1 MKEKKGNENEVKL
14 ISNKKLLISASILV
28 FSIVVIGFSLT
39 YAYFTV
45 GYGGKAEVKDNQA
58 AILNVDS
65 DLKNASAINETE
77 MALISEEEVETE
89 AKKVTFDVINK
100 GTSTVNA
107 KYVVKLIDY
116 SITKNLSSKYFK
128 WKLVVNPGESE
139 QVFSGNFLQ
148 NPEDEG
154 TELTGVHDTDTL
166 TGLTKDLI
174 TEDEAVTLNIGKTD
188 NLVFYVWL
196 ENDESDNQIYL
207 TNGEFR
213 GRLSLE
219 AYPTK

>member
-89 AKKVTFDVINK
+89 AKKVTFDVINQ

-107 KYVVKLIDY
+107 
-116 SITKNLSSKYFK
+116 
-128 WKLVVNPGESE
+128 
-139 QVFSGNFLQ
+139 
-148 NPEDEG
+148 
-154 TELTGVHDTDTL
+154 
-166 TGLTKDLI
+166 
-174 TEDEAVTLNIGKTD
+174 
-188 NLVFYVWL
+188 
-196 ENDESDNQIYL
+196 
-207 TNGEFR
+207 
-213 GRLSLE
+213 
-219 AYPTK
+219 

>member
-1 MKEKKGNENEVKL
+1 MKEKKGNEVKL
-14 ISNKKLLISASILV
+14 ISNKKLLISASILAV
-28 FSIVVIGFSLT
+28 SIVLIGFSLT

-45 GYGGKAEVKDNQA
+45 GYGGKADINGNQA

-77 MALISEEEVETE
+77 MALINAEDVDTE
-89 AKKVTFDVINK
+89 AKKVTFDVINQ

-107 KYVVKLIDY
+107 KYVVKLINY

-139 QVFSGNFLQ
+139 QVFTGNFLQ
-148 NPEDEG
+148 NEEDEG
-154 TELTGVHDTDTL
+154 TKLVGDASDKL
-166 TGLTKDLI
+166 TGLNMELVS
-174 TEDEAVTLNIGKTD
+174 EDEALTLNIGKTD
-188 NLVFYVWL
+188 HLVFYVWI
-196 ENDESDNQIYL
+196 ENDNDLNQIYL

-219 AYPTK
+219 AFPTK

>member
-1 MKEKKGNENEVKL
+1 MKEKKGKEIKF

-39 YAYFTV
+39 YAYFSV
-45 GYGGKAEVKDNQA
+45 GYGGKAEVNGNQA

-77 MALISEEEVETE
+77 MALISEDEIETE
-89 AKKVTFDVINK
+89 AKKVTFDVTNQ

-107 KYVVKLIDY
+107 KYIVKLIDY

-128 WKLVVNPGESE
+128 WKLVVNPGEGE
-139 QVFSGNFLQ
+139 QVFTGNFLQ

-154 TELTGVHDTDTL
+154 TKLTGSATDTL
-166 TGLTKDLI
+166 SGLNKVLVN
-174 TEDEAVTLNIGKTD
+174 EDEALTLNIGKTD
-188 NLVFYVWL
+188 HLVFYVWL
-196 ENDESDNQIYL
+196 ENDDALNQIYL
-207 TNGEFR
+207 TSGEFR
-213 GRLSLE
+213 GKLSLE
-219 AYPTK
+219 AFPTK

>member
-1 MKEKKGNENEVKL
+1 MKEKKGNGIKL
-14 ISNKKLLISASILV
+14 ISNKRLLISASILV

-39 YAYFTV
+39 YAYFSV
-45 GYGGKAEVKDNQA
+45 GYGGKAEVNGNQA

-77 MALISEEEVETE
+77 MALINQEDVENE
-89 AKKVTFDVINK
+89 AKKVTFDVINQ
-100 GTSTVNA
+100 GSSTVNA
-107 KYVVKLIDY
+107 KYIVKLIDY

-139 QVFSGNFLQ
+139 QVFTGNFLQ
-148 NPEDEG
+148 SPEDEG
-154 TELTGVHDTDTL
+154 TKLTGDDTDNL
-166 TGLTKDLI
+166 TGLNKVLI
-174 TEDEAVTLNIGKTD
+174 DEDEAITLNIGKTD
-188 NLVFYVWL
+188 HLVFYVWI
-196 ENDESDNQIYL
+196 ENDSALNQIYL

-219 AYPTK
+219 AFPTK

>member
-1 MKEKKGNENEVKL
+1 MNKEKVRVIN
-14 ISNKKLLISASILV
+14 NKRLVISASILV

-45 GYGGKAEVKDNQA
+45 GYGGKAEINGNKA

-77 MALISEEEVETE
+77 MALINTEDVETE
-89 AKKVTFDVINK
+89 AKKVTFDVINQ

-107 KYVVKLIDY
+107 KYIVKLIDY

-128 WKLVVNPGESE
+128 WKLVVNPGEGE
-139 QVFSGNFLQ
+139 QVFTGNFLQ

-154 TELTGVHDTDTL
+154 TKLTGDATDNL
-166 TGLTKDLI
+166 TGLNMELI
-174 TEDEAVTLNIGKTD
+174 NEEEALTLNIGKTD
-188 NLVFYVWL
+188 HLVFYVWI
-196 ENDESDNQIYL
+196 ENDSSLNQIYL

-219 AYPTK
+219 AFPTK

>member
-1 MKEKKGNENEVKL
+1 MKEKKGNEVKL
-14 ISNKKLLISASILV
+14 ISSKKLLISASILV

-45 GYGGKAEVKDNQA
+45 GYGGKADINGNQA

-77 MALISEEEVETE
+77 MALINEEDVETE
-89 AKKVTFDVINK
+89 ARKVTFDVINQ

-139 QVFSGNFLQ
+139 QVFTGNFLQ

-154 TELTGVHDTDTL
+154 TKLVGDASDKL
-166 TGLTKDLI
+166 TGLNMELI
-174 TEDEAVTLNIGKTD
+174 SEDEALTLNIGKTD
-188 NLVFYVWL
+188 HLVFYVWI
-196 ENDESDNQIYL
+196 ENDNALNQIYL

-219 AYPTK
+219 AFPTK